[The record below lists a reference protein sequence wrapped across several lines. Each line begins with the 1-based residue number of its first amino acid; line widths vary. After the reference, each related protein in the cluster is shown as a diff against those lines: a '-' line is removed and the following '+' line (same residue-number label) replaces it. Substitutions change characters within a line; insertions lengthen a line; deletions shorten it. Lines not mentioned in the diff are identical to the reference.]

1 MTNRTPSD
9 EVRRRAFTAMLTDA
23 FLTWPSAVTI
33 ALTLIAFFAQIDIG
47 IPGWQPW
54 MWILVGS
61 VLQVIYLIVTMS
73 DPATQQQA
81 MRRMLSVQYDPRE
94 IRNFAARQRLQKALE
109 YKRVIDEFVNKQTGP
124 MQISLRDTAESIE
137 EWIALIH
144 RLAKSIDTFE
154 SNTIIARDRRS
165 VPTEI
170 SSLERRLRAEKDPA
184 VRAELQRAIEI
195 RRSLLDDLE
204 RVANLVKRT
213 EIKMDTTVAQLS
225 TVHAKMQ
232 LLDARELDSGRA
244 RRLQTEIRE
253 EIHSLEDVVGAMADV
268 YAYAGYGSAVEKLSE
283 DAGAADETERTAE
296 ELASEE
302 EDRSKRLRGGN

>member
-1 MTNRTPSD
+1 
-9 EVRRRAFTAMLTDA
+9 MLTDA
-23 FLTWPSAVTI
+23 FFTWPSAVTI

-109 YKRVIDEFVNKQTGP
+109 YKRVIDEFVSKQTGP
-124 MQISLRDTAESIE
+124 MQLSLRDTAESIE

-195 RRSLLDDLE
+195 RRSLLSDLE

-253 EIHSLEDVVGAMADV
+253 EISSLEDVVGAMADV
-268 YAYAGYGSAVEKLSE
+268 YAYAGYSSAVEKLSGGE
-283 DAGAADETERTAE
+283 ERAEEAERTAE

-302 EDRSKRLRGGN
+302 EVRARRLRGDS